1 MSTVYL
7 VHQGGIVS
15 KKQGRFQFK
24 VAEQMEQDIP
34 VREISKMLLYG
45 NIHLTTPVISTCLY
59 EQIPVVFLS
68 QSGKYKGHLW
78 SADGGE
84 ITSEFAQF
92 ERRQDEAFSV
102 VTARAIVEGKLQNS
116 KRLLLRLNRKRKIL
130 QVAEAIG
137 GINAD
142 LRALYRVDTVE
153 QLRGYE
159 GSSAARYFPALGRLI
174 QVEGF
179 EMTRR
184 TRRPP
189 TDPINALLSFGYT
202 LLYNNVLSLIL
213 VEGLNPYLGNLHRSD
228 RKETHL
234 AFDLMEAFRSPVVD
248 SMVLRLVNQGMIT
261 PEDFQAPAENGAVY
275 LSDAARRQ
283 FLRQFELRIS
293 EQTAYAGRPDPV
305 EYRRAI
311 QLQVQDYKRSLR
323 DGLPYVP
330 FLRAV

>member
-1 MSTVYL
+1 MSTIYL
-7 VHQGGIVS
+7 VQQGGIIS

-24 VAEQMEQDIP
+24 VADQTQQDIP

-59 EQIPVVFLS
+59 NQISVVFLS

-92 ERRQDEAFSV
+92 ERRQDEAFCLETTRV
-102 VTARAIVEGKLQNS
+102 IVRAKLQNS
-116 KRLLLRLNRKRKIL
+116 KQLLLRFNRKRRIDA
-130 QVAEAIG
+130 VAEAIE
-137 GINAD
+137 GINTD
-142 LRALYRVDTVE
+142 LRKVAVGQTVD

-159 GSSAARYFPALGRLI
+159 GSSAARYFPALGALI
-174 QVEGF
+174 MPEGF
-179 EMTRR
+179 EMVRR

-202 LLYNNVLSLIL
+202 LLYNNVLSFIL
-213 VEGLNPYLGNLHRSD
+213 VEGLTPYLGNLHRSD

-234 AFDLMEAFRSPVVD
+234 AFDLMEAFRSPIVD
-248 SMVLRLVNQGMIT
+248 SMVLRLVNQGIIT
-261 PEDFQAPAENGAVY
+261 PEDFQPPAEKGGVY
-275 LSDAARRQ
+275 LVDAARRQ
-283 FLRQFELRIS
+283 FLQHFESRIS
-293 EQTAYAGRPDPV
+293 DLTAYPNRVEQV

-311 QLQVQDYKRSLR
+311 QLQVQDYKRSLVSPT
-323 DGLPYVP
+323 PYTP

>member
-7 VHQGGIVS
+7 IQQGGIIS

-24 VAEQMEQDIP
+24 VAEQTHYDIP
-34 VREISKMLLYG
+34 VREISQILLYG
-45 NIHLTTPVISTCLY
+45 NIHLTTPVISTCLHH
-59 EQIPVVFLS
+59 QIPVVFLS
-68 QSGKYKGHLW
+68 QAGKYKGHLW

-84 ITSEFAQF
+84 LTAEFAQY
-92 ERRQDEAFSV
+92 ERRLDEGFQV
-102 VTARAIVEGKLQNS
+102 ETARAIVRGKLLNS
-116 KRLLLRLNRKRKIL
+116 KQLLLRLNRKRHVEA
-130 QVAEAIG
+130 VAGAIE

-142 LRALYRVDTVE
+142 LQAVEVAQSVD

-159 GSSAARYFPALGRLI
+159 GSGAARYFPALGQLI

-189 TDPINALLSFGYT
+189 SDPINALLSFGYT
-202 LLYNNVLSLIL
+202 LLYNNVLSMIL
-213 VEGLNPYLGNLHRSD
+213 VEGLSPYLGNLHRSD

-234 AFDLMEAFRSPVVD
+234 AFDLMEAFRSPVID
-248 SMVLRLVNQGMIT
+248 SMVLRLVNQGIIG
-261 PEDFQAPAENGAVY
+261 PDDFEPPSEGGGVY
-275 LSDAARRQ
+275 LSDAARRL
-283 FLRQFELRIS
+283 FLQHFEARIS
-293 EQTAYAGRPDPV
+293 ECTAYPNRADPV

-311 QLQVQDYKRSLR
+311 QLQVRDYKQSLT
-323 DGLPYVP
+323 GNLPYQP

>member
-1 MSTVYL
+1 MSTIYL
-7 VHQGGIVS
+7 VHQGSIVS
-15 KKQGRFQFK
+15 KKQGRFQFTG
-24 VAEQMEQDIP
+24 AEQVPQDIP
-34 VREISKMLLYG
+34 VREISKILLYG
-45 NIHLTTPVISTCLY
+45 NIHLTTPVIATCLQQ
-59 EQIPVVFLS
+59 QIPVVFLS
-68 QSGKYKGHLW
+68 QSGQYKGHLW

-92 ERRQDEAFSV
+92 ERRQDEAFSRE
-102 VTARAIVEGKLQNS
+102 TARSIVRGKLQNS
-116 KRLLLRLNRKRKIL
+116 KRLLLRLNRKRRID

-142 LRALYRVDTVE
+142 LRALERVHTVE

-179 EMTRR
+179 ELVRR

-202 LLYNNVLSLIL
+202 LLYNNVLSFIL

-234 AFDLMEAFRSPVVD
+234 AFDLMEAFRSPIVD
-248 SMVLRLVNQGMIT
+248 SLVLRLVNQGIIG
-261 PEDFQAPAENGAVY
+261 PDDFHPPAEDGGVY
-275 LSDAARRQ
+275 LSDGARRQ
-283 FLRQFELRIS
+283 FLQQFEMRIS
-293 EQTAYAGRPDPV
+293 ELTAYPGRSEPV
-305 EYRRAI
+305 GIGGRFSDRCRTISA
-311 QLQVQDYKRSLR
+311 LCRMGCPMSH
-323 DGLPYVP
+323 
-330 FLRAV
+330 F

>member
-1 MSTVYL
+1 MSTIYL
-7 VHQGGIVS
+7 VHQGSTVS

-24 VAEQMEQDIP
+24 GAEQVPQDIP
-34 VREISKMLLYG
+34 VREISKILLYG
-45 NIHLTTPVISTCLY
+45 NIHLTTPVITTCLQQ
-59 EQIPVVFLS
+59 QIPVVFLS
-68 QSGKYKGHLW
+68 QSGRYKGHLW
-78 SADGGE
+78 SVDGGE
-84 ITSEFAQF
+84 ITSELAQF
-92 ERRQDEAFSV
+92 DRRQDETFSQE
-102 VTARAIVEGKLQNS
+102 TARSIVRGKLQNS
-116 KRLLLRLNRKRKIL
+116 KRLLLRLNRKRRID

-142 LRALYRVDTVE
+142 LRALEMVRTVE

-174 QVEGF
+174 RAEGF
-179 EMTRR
+179 ELVRR

-202 LLYNNVLSLIL
+202 LLYNNVLSFIL

-248 SMVLRLVNQGMIT
+248 SLVLRVVNQAIIG
-261 PEDFQAPAENGAVY
+261 PNDFLPPAKNGGVY
-275 LSDAARRQ
+275 LSDGARRQ
-283 FLRQFELRIS
+283 FLQQFELRIS
-293 EQTAYAGRPDPV
+293 ELTAYPGRAEPV

-311 QLQVQDYKRSLR
+311 QLQVQDYKRSLP
-323 DGLPYVP
+323 DGVPYEP

>member
-7 VHQGGIVS
+7 VQQGGIVS

-24 VAEQMEQDIP
+24 VAEYTQHDIP
-34 VREISKMLLYG
+34 VREISNMLLYG

-59 EQIPVVFLS
+59 NQIPVVFLS

-84 ITSEFAQF
+84 LTAEFAQF
-92 ERRQDEAFSV
+92 ERRCDEQFRAE
-102 VTARAIVEGKLQNS
+102 TARAIVRGKLQNS
-116 KRLLLRLNRKRKIL
+116 KQLLLRFNRKRRSE
-130 QVAEAIG
+130 QVAEAIL

-142 LRALYRVDTVE
+142 LRAVELAAEVD

-159 GSSAARYFPALGRLI
+159 GSSAARYFPAIGQLI

-179 EMTRR
+179 ELAKRN
-184 TRRPP
+184 RRPP

-202 LLYNNVLSLIL
+202 LLYNHVLSFIF

-234 AFDLMEAFRSPVVD
+234 AFDLMEVFRSPVVD
-248 SMVLRLVNQGMIT
+248 SLVLRLVNQRVIRAD
-261 PEDFQAPAENGAVY
+261 DFEPPAEKGGVY
-275 LSDAARRQ
+275 LSDRARRL
-283 FLRQFELRIS
+283 FLQHFEARIS
-293 EQTAYAGRPDPV
+293 ELTAYPGQADPV

-311 QLQVQDYKRSLR
+311 QLQVRGYKKSLT
-323 DGLPYVP
+323 GELPYQP

>member
-1 MSTVYL
+1 MSTIYL
-7 VHQGGIVS
+7 VHQGSIVS
-15 KKQGRFQFK
+15 KKQGRFQFAG
-24 VAEQMEQDIP
+24 AEQLPQDIP

-45 NIHLTTPVISTCLY
+45 NIHLTTPVIATCLQR
-59 EQIPVVFLS
+59 QIPVVFLS

-92 ERRQDEAFSV
+92 DRRQDEAFTLE
-102 VTARAIVEGKLQNS
+102 TARAVVRGKLQNS
-116 KRLLLRLNRKRKIL
+116 KRLLLRLNRKRRVD

-142 LRALYRVDTVE
+142 LRALEMVQSVE

-174 QVEGF
+174 QPEGF
-179 EMTRR
+179 ALTQR

-234 AFDLMEAFRSPVVD
+234 AFDLMEAFRSPIVD
-248 SMVLRLVNQGMIT
+248 SLVLRLVNQGIIG
-261 PEDFQAPAENGAVY
+261 PEDFQPPAKNGGVY
-275 LSDAARRQ
+275 LSDGARRQ
-283 FLRQFELRIS
+283 FLQQFELRIS
-293 EQTAYAGRPDPV
+293 ELTAYADRPESV

-311 QLQVQDYKRSLR
+311 QLQVQDYKRSLLS
-323 DGLPYVP
+323 GVPYEP

>member
-7 VHQGGIVS
+7 VQQGGVVA

-24 VAEQMEQDIP
+24 VADEPQQDIP

-59 EQIPVVFLS
+59 EHIPVFFLS

-78 SADGGE
+78 SAQIGE
-84 ITSEFAQF
+84 LTAELAQF
-92 ERRQDEAFSV
+92 ERYGNEGFRLEM
-102 VTARAIVEGKLQNS
+102 ARAIVRSKLLNS
-116 KRLLLRLNRKRKIL
+116 KQLLLRLNRKRHSEL
-130 QVAEAIG
+130 VAQAVEG
-137 GINAD
+137 TDAD
-142 LRALYRVDTVE
+142 LRSIEHSDSVD

-159 GSSAARYFPALGRLI
+159 GSAAARYFPALGQLL
-174 QVEGF
+174 QSEDF
-179 EMTRR
+179 ALLRR

-202 LLYNNVLSLIL
+202 LLYNNVLSFIL
-213 VEGLNPYLGNLHRSD
+213 VEGLNPYLGNLHRSE

-248 SMVLRLVNQGMIT
+248 SMVLRLVNQRMIT
-261 PEDFQAPAENGAVY
+261 AEDFQPPAENGAVY
-275 LSDAARRQ
+275 LRDAARRV
-283 FLRQFELRIS
+283 FLQQFEARLS
-293 EQTAYAGRPDPV
+293 AVTAYGDRAEPV
-305 EYRRAI
+305 EYRRAM
-311 QLQVQDYKRSLR
+311 QLQVQDYKRAMMA
-323 DGLPYVP
+323 GVAYEP

>member
-7 VHQGGIVS
+7 VQQGGVVS

-24 VAEQMEQDIP
+24 VADEPQQDIP

-59 EQIPVVFLS
+59 EQIPVFFLS
-68 QSGKYKGHLW
+68 QAGKYKGHLW
-78 SADGGE
+78 SAQSGE
-84 ITSEFAQF
+84 LTAELAQF
-92 ERRQDEAFSV
+92 ERHGDETFRLEM
-102 VTARAIVEGKLQNS
+102 ARAIVQGKLLNS
-116 KRLLLRLNRKRKIL
+116 KQLLLRLNRKRRL
-130 QVAEAIG
+130 DVVRQAIAG
-137 GINAD
+137 TDSD
-142 LRALYRVDTVE
+142 LRAIDHSSSVD

-159 GSSAARYFPALGRLI
+159 GSAAARYFPALGQLI
-174 QVEGF
+174 QSEEF
-179 EMTRR
+179 SLMRR

-202 LLYNNVLSLIL
+202 LLYNNVLSFIL
-213 VEGLNPYLGNLHRSD
+213 VEGLNPYLGNLHRSE

-248 SMVLRLVNQGMIT
+248 SMVLRLVNQRMIT
-261 PEDFQAPAENGAVY
+261 AEDFQPPVENGGVY
-275 LSDAARRQ
+275 LNDGARRL
-283 FLRQFELRIS
+283 FLKQFELRLNAT
-293 EQTAYAGRPDPV
+293 TAYGGKADPV

-311 QLQVQDYKRSLR
+311 QLQVQDYKRAMMA
-323 DGLPYVP
+323 GVAYEP

>member
-7 VHQGGIVS
+7 VQQGGIVS

-24 VAEQMEQDIP
+24 VAEQTQQDIP
-34 VREISKMLLYG
+34 VREVSNILLYG

-59 EQIPVVFLS
+59 NQIPVVFLS

-84 ITSEFAQF
+84 LTAEFAQF
-92 ERRQDEAFSV
+92 ERRQDEPFQIE
-102 VTARAIVEGKLQNS
+102 TARAIVRGKLQNS
-116 KRLLLRLNRKRKIL
+116 KQLLLRFNRKRRIEA
-130 QVAEAIG
+130 VAAAVG
-137 GINAD
+137 GMNVD
-142 LRALYRVDTVE
+142 LRSVEGAATVDR
-153 QLRGYE
+153 LRGYE
-159 GSSAARYFPALGRLI
+159 GSGAARYFPAMGHLI
-174 QVEGF
+174 QGEGF
-179 EMTRR
+179 ELTKR

-202 LLYNNVLSLIL
+202 LLYNHVLSFIF

-248 SMVLRLVNQGMIT
+248 SMVLRLVNQGIIR
-261 PEDFQAPAENGAVY
+261 PDDFELPAEDGGVY
-275 LSDAARRQ
+275 LSEGARRL
-283 FLRQFELRIS
+283 FLQHFEARIS
-293 EQTAYAGRPDPV
+293 ELTAYPGQAEPV

-311 QLQVQDYKRSLR
+311 QLQVRDYKKSLM
-323 DGLPYVP
+323 GEVAYQP